1 MLVAGVQVD
10 SVLWAS
16 LRSCQQEGI
25 KTGLTYT
32 KTTDYNRSCLISLP
46 TGAGK
51 SGVIC
56 VLAHIVNRR
65 RILVLCHRR
74 SVCDQLISQLKGTF
88 FSKISSE
95 ISIDLKAVQSSID
108 DLESEGVYVTTF
120 QKLQTLEASELAKL
134 KEEVDLLLI
143 DEGHSEPS
151 PIWSKLARGLDSQ
164 KIIITATPY
173 RNDLFQFDIDP
184 LNSYIYTFEKAL
196 NDHILQ
202 NPTFSTIQSVDLN
215 AEIQKL
221 LKAQP
226 GTKCIIKC
234 KTFQDVQRYHDE
246 LADKYKTLGI
256 HEKFSGDSRNNVTAH
271 VPKNLGG
278 SDWEVLVHQ
287 KKLDEGVDI
296 PEAKVLVLTY
306 PVASGR
312 ELVQTVGR
320 VVRKCND
327 FSAHVIEIEKI
338 SNRKMWENYREFD
351 SYLSLNGAAKKF
363 LASLDTAKLID
374 TYLESFPDIS
384 YFDSGFK
391 KKFNFST
398 FDAKRSLSIPL
409 ASVCFI
415 KKSALFTIESLMDKI
430 FWQFTK
436 DGELVKQL
444 NDQYGCEVIASITFN
459 NSKFLKDQLFFQ
471 PSLEIFLAKDIG
483 SYVAIYDSRS
493 RNFTSEPDLGLGV
506 AVKVD
511 NLLKLACRSERAR
524 TKEAHTSAISTAEKR
539 PESVSIRGHD
549 LDRMATP
556 QSNSAYAL
564 TTLKV
569 DNLGR
574 DDKKISS
581 YYLGVGSGRV
591 SDQKKRNF
599 LLEELSAWIDDVGE
613 VLNSGTLNTSGL
625 VNSYAKPIT
634 EIPDVDPVSIVI
646 DLSSFDSDII
656 VNVNNKNE
664 VLENNFMYI
673 NYENGISLFH
683 DFKYTIKYDKKL
695 ELLQFETS
703 DKYESIGAAFTFNGN
718 HYSENLLKLLN
729 EVPLKVLYP
738 DGISYFSGHFY
749 RVTLPSEIGIK
760 LKDSK
765 LNGSIIALPCLL
777 GEGLDEKDEK
787 NTIVDSFG
795 TNSIFHLIDMLRN
808 VGKTAVRMDEL
819 GEFHKYIPDVDLIL
833 CTDMGTEPAD
843 FILSSNQKLVF
854 VHVKC
859 GKSSRQPESSAGA
872 FAEVGGQAIKN
883 LEMLI
888 SNSRIKPDN
897 WTRLQQAWPTKD
909 AIYKLEER
917 LRLFSGTFFINKKID
932 IQVRKDALNAAWAV
946 VEERR
951 KLPSIQKEIWIV
963 VGNGF
968 SKSHFEKQIDKGHD
982 AFGESLQA
990 FQLID
995 SWMSTCAN
1003 SDVSL
1008 KIFVSP

>member
-1 MLVAGVQVD
+1 MQVAGKQID
-10 SVLWAS
+10 QVLWDS
-16 LRSCQQEGI
+16 LRLCQQQGI
-25 KTGLTYT
+25 KTALSYVNSSDF
-32 KTTDYNRSCLISLP
+32 KKSCLISLP

-56 VLAHIVNRR
+56 VLAHVVNKK

-74 SVCDQLISQLKGTF
+74 SVCDQLISQLKGDF
-88 FSKISSE
+88 FSKIGSDIKINLKE
-95 ISIDLKAVQSSID
+95 IYSSID
-108 DLESEGVYVTTF
+108 DLENEAVYVTTF
-120 QKLQTLEASELAKL
+120 QKLQTLSADELTKL
-134 KEEVDLLLI
+134 KEKIDLLLV

-151 PIWSKLARGLDSQ
+151 PVWSKLARDLESQ

-184 LNSYIYTFEKAL
+184 NNSYVYTFEKAL
-196 NDHILQ
+196 NDQILQ
-202 NPTFSTIQSVDLN
+202 NPIFSTLQSTDLIT
-215 AEIQKL
+215 EIERLRKS
-221 LKAQP
+221 QP

-234 KTFQDVQRYHDE
+234 KEFQDVQRYHDE
-246 LADKYKTLGI
+246 LVDKYKTLAI
-256 HEKFSGDSRNNVTAH
+256 HDQYSGDARTSVTAH
-271 VPKNLGG
+271 VPKNLKD

-296 PEAKVLVLTY
+296 PEAKILVLTY

-320 VVRKCND
+320 VVRKHNG
-327 FSAHVIEIEKI
+327 FSAHVIELVKE
-338 SNRKMWENYREFD
+338 SNHKMWNNYKEFD
-351 SYLSLNGAAKKF
+351 SYLSKTGAAKKF
-363 LASLDTAKLID
+363 LSSLDTAQLID
-374 TYLESFPDIS
+374 TYLDSFPDMS

-391 KKFNFST
+391 RKFNFSE
-398 FDAKRSLSIPL
+398 FDPKFSLTIPL

-415 KKSALFTIESLMDKI
+415 KKSALFTIELLMDKI

-436 DGELVKQL
+436 DGELVKQFH
-444 NDQYGCEVIASITFN
+444 DQFGCEVIASITFN

-483 SYVAIYDSRS
+483 NYVAIYDSRS
-493 RNFTSEPDLGLGV
+493 RNFTSVPDLGLGV

-511 NLLKLACRSERAR
+511 DLLKLACREEKTR

-539 PESVSIRGHD
+539 PESVSIRGQD

-556 QSNSAYAL
+556 QSNSSYAL

-569 DNLGR
+569 DNLSR
-574 DDKKISS
+574 DYKKVSS

-599 LLEELSAWIDDVGE
+599 VLEALSEWIDDVGE
-613 VLNSGTLNTSGL
+613 VLNSNTFNTSEL
-625 VNSYAKPIT
+625 VNSYAKPIN
-634 EIPDVDPVSIVI
+634 EIPDADPVSLVI
-646 DLSSFDSDII
+646 DLSGFDSDII
-656 VNVNNKNE
+656 VDANGRNE
-664 VLENNFMYI
+664 ILENNFLYLS
-673 NYENGISLFH
+673 YKNGFSLFP
-683 DFKYTIKYDKKL
+683 DCKYRIKYDKKL
-695 ELLQFETS
+695 ELLQFE
-703 DKYESIGAAFTFNGN
+703 AGN
-718 HYSENLLKLLN
+718 ECGSLTATVTLNEDYYSKNLLKLLN
-729 EVPLKVLYP
+729 GVPLKVLYP
-738 DGISYFSGHFY
+738 DGVSYFSGHFY
-749 RVTLPSEIGIK
+749 KVTLPSEIGIK

-765 LNGSIIALPCLL
+765 LNGDIIGLPCLL
-777 GEGLDEKDEK
+777 GEELDEKDERS
-787 NTIVDSFG
+787 TTVESFG
-795 TNSIFHLIDMLRN
+795 INSIFHLIDMLRN

-843 FILSSNQKLVF
+843 FILSSSQKLVF

-859 GKSSRQPESSAGA
+859 GKSSKQPESSAGA
-872 FAEVGGQAIKN
+872 LAEVGGQAIKN
-883 LEMLI
+883 LEMLV
-888 SNSRIKPDN
+888 SNSRIKPEN

-917 LRLFSGTFFINKKID
+917 LRLFKGNFFVNNQID
-932 IQVRKDALNAAWAV
+932 IQLRKDTLNAAWAV

-951 KLPSIQKEIWIV
+951 RLPSIQKEIWIV

-968 SKSHFEKQIDKGHD
+968 SRMHFEVQIDKGHD

-995 SWMSTCAN
+995 SWMSTCSN

-1008 KIFVSP
+1008 KFFVSP